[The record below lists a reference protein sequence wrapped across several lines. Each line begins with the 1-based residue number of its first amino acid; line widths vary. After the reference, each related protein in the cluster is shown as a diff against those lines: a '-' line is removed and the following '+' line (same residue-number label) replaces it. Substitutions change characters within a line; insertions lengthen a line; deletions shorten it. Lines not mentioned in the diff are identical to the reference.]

1 MRIKEYLGR
10 IDHEELQERAEYD
23 ILQSK
28 GHNVE
33 KLNEKEYKDLTKKY
47 KKEINKD
54 YDEKIKSELDKY
66 TLYQINK
73 LKYLN
78 EVYKLKL
85 NTMNT
90 LWDLYN
96 SNIHYDEV
104 NKNKDIYDFSQYEI
118 ETLIKAIPTT
128 SYATKNNVF
137 YFIKQYCEWAVNR
150 GLILENPCVG
160 IDKDV
165 YQTVNVKALQSAR
178 VKLEEFQN
186 QMKQLVLKD
195 GFNYIKAMMVIMP
208 RYGVFG
214 KNGAYASN
222 LMWEDID
229 KENKEVRI
237 VDQETGELIT
247 TLPVDDFFIDWV
259 NKCKE
264 YNGEEDNRKKDGEK
278 DNKKQEK
285 YIDNGYVLKQSKVTK
300 KSKDATVSYAVMTLN
315 INEINDELGT
325 NFTPRNLIKD
335 RKIDLLL
342 ELRKIR
348 KLTADDFKAVTK
360 LFDPSSSKTAYF
372 QLKKQYEDLTGD
384 EVVNRKPGAK
394 KNPEFYNEEGNYVR
408 KERRESLEE

>member
-1 MRIKEYLGR
+1 MKSKEYLGR
-10 IDHEELQERAEYD
+10 IDYIELKEQAEHY
-23 ILQSK
+23 ILQSI
-28 GHNVE
+28 GHNPIE
-33 KLNEKEYKDLTKKY
+33 LNENEYKDLTKKY
-47 KKEINKD
+47 KKEINKV
-54 YDEKIKSELDKY
+54 YEEKIKSELDKY
-66 TLYQINK
+66 TTYQVNK

-90 LWDLYN
+90 FWDLYN

-104 NKNKDIYDFSQYEI
+104 NKNKDIYDFTQYEI

-137 YFIKQYCEWAVNR
+137 YFIKQYCEWAVSR
-150 GLILENPCVG
+150 GFILENPCIGV
-160 IDKDV
+160 DKEV

-178 VKLEEFQN
+178 VELEEFQN
-186 QMKQLVLKD
+186 QMKQLILKK
-195 GFNYIKAMMVIMP
+195 GFNCIKAMMVIMP
-208 RYGVFG
+208 RYGIFG
-214 KNGAYASN
+214 KNGSYASN
-222 LMWEDID
+222 LMWEDVD
-229 KENKEVRI
+229 RENKEVRI

-247 TLPVDDFFIDWV
+247 TLPVDDFFIEWV

-264 YNGEEDNRKKDGEK
+264 YDNEND
-278 DNKKQEK
+278 KKQE
-285 YIDNGYVLKQSKVTK
+285 YVDNGYVLKQSKITK
-300 KSKDATVSYAVMTLN
+300 KSKEATVSYAVMTLN

-325 NFTPRNLIKD
+325 NFTPRSLIKD

-348 KLTADDFKAVTK
+348 KLTADDFKAVTR
-360 LFDPSSSKTAYF
+360 LFDPASSKTAYF